1 MWREKKPNF
10 TNRYKGKLHDK
21 NNGHHDLTVASF
33 CHMVYLKPDDL
44 TV

>member
-10 TNRYKGKLHDK
+10 ANRYKGKLHDK
-21 NNGHHDLTVASF
+21 NGHHDLTVASF
-33 CHMVYLKPDDL
+33 WHMVYLKPDDL